1 VFLYRGSQFYWWR
14 KPEYPEKAIDR
25 PVVAFS
31 SDKYIFSN
39 ADYDDNCFSMNYSIV
54 TTFMTHYEKEKK
66 DVYVFA
72 KCHHK
77 LLSSFLFYCVI

>member
-1 VFLYRGSQFYWWR
+1 
-14 KPEYPEKAIDR
+14 
-25 PVVAFS
+25 VVAFS

-72 KCHHK
+72 KQREKIFSYHGFPTEHIK
-77 LLSSFLFYCVI
+77 

>member
-1 VFLYRGSQFYWWR
+1 M
-14 KPEYPEKAIDR
+14 
-25 PVVAFS
+25 VAFS

-54 TTFMTHYEKEKK
+54 TTFIRCLKHDEKDKK

-72 KCHHK
+72 KQREKIFSYHAFPTEHIK
-77 LLSSFLFYCVI
+77 